1 MSINLFITIVTILA
15 LVDSLFT
22 QAIKKV
28 WNVTRPTLVAAILAG
43 IIGWL
48 GGTFTYILMGISF
61 TLNSCICLFL
71 LAPTIWLGATLG
83 YDKVS
88 KIIEEIK
95 VITE

>member
-1 MSINLFITIVTILA
+1 MSINLFITVVAILA

-83 YDKVS
+83 YDKVN

-95 VITE
+95 AIAK

>member
-28 WNVTRPTLVAAILAG
+28 YQVTRPTLVAAILAG
-43 IIGWL
+43 VIGWI
-48 GGTFTYILMGISF
+48 GGVFTYILMNIPF
-61 TLNSCICLFL
+61 TLSTCICLFL

-83 YDKVS
+83 YDKVT

-95 VITE
+95 AITK